1 VRIEQINLSNEH
13 GFSAEVLN
21 YGAIIKSLKVPVGE
35 HSQNVVLGYEN
46 ISDYLSDPYYLGA
59 TIGRYANRIANAAI
73 VIDGKAVALPAN
85 EGANLLH
92 GGEQG
97 FHCQYW
103 TIEQVS
109 ADSVILS
116 YLSPDGEMGFPGDL
130 HITQKISLTKSSL
143 RIEYI
148 ATTTKPTVVSLT
160 NHSYF
165 NLANHSNNIDDHQ
178 VKIFSNYYTPVT
190 YEGLPTGNIQP
201 VVDTPFD
208 LNCYKEIDKQLQNF
222 SHHKQ
227 IIMGSGY
234 DHNFILTAATADKV
248 TRKVAELFSP
258 TTRLLLTL
266 NTSQPCMQLYT
277 GNYLD
282 RSFIARNGVCL
293 EAQGYPDGPNQADF
307 STGILLPKQ
316 EYHQIIEYQFT
327 KVI

>member
-1 VRIEQINLSNEH
+1 MRIEQINLSNEH

-21 YGAIIKSLKVPVGE
+21 YGGIIKSLKVPLGE

-46 ISDYLSDPYYLGA
+46 VSDYLSDPYYLGA
-59 TIGRYANRIANAAI
+59 TIGRYANRIADAAI
-73 VIDGKAVALPAN
+73 VIDGKDITLPAN

-109 ADSVILS
+109 ADSVTLS

-130 HITQKISLTKSSL
+130 HVTQKISLTKNSL

-165 NLANHSNNIDDHQ
+165 NLGNHRETIDDHQ
-178 VKIFSNYYTPVT
+178 VKVLANSFTPIRNDS
-190 YEGLPTGNIQP
+190 LPTGEIAP
-201 VVDTPFD
+201 VLESPFD
-208 LNCYKEIDKQLQNF
+208 LNYFKEIGTQLRNF
-222 SHHKQ
+222 AHDEQMLIGK
-227 IIMGSGY
+227 GY
-234 DHNFILTAATADKV
+234 DHNYILAGNVSEQKAV
-248 TRKVAELFSP
+248 KVAELYSP
-258 TTRLLLTL
+258 CARLLLTL
-266 NTSQPCMQLYT
+266 HTSQPCMQLYT
-277 GNYLD
+277 GNYLTQN
-282 RSFIARNGVCL
+282 FIARNGVCL

-307 STGILLPKQ
+307 STGLLLPEQ
-316 EYHQIIEYQFT
+316 EYHQVIEYQFT
-327 KVI
+327 KVV